1 MNGME
6 KVNAA
11 IFDMDGT
18 LYQFPNGTTFS
29 NSPLGEVVKENAT
42 LFIAKEFKLGDDEAR
57 QKYMELQIQ
66 YDGEMSL
73 GLEQEF
79 GIDRMRFFEETW
91 GINPEDI
98 IVPEPN
104 IKYELAQLGIRC
116 ALLTS
121 APRVWATRVLEYID
135 VVNMFDDLIF
145 TGEPDIRKPNPKV
158 FLAIAKILGL
168 DTSQI
173 VSIGDQE
180 YSDIIPAKE
189 VGMRTVR
196 IGKGVRSDADFIAPD
211 VRSASAILRQEGL
224 IV

>member
-1 MNGME
+1 ME
-6 KVNAA
+6 KINAV

-29 NSPLGEVVKENAT
+29 SSPLGEAVKENVT
-42 LFIAKEFKLGDDEAR
+42 SFIAEEFKLQDDEAR
-57 QKYMELQIQ
+57 LKYRELQMQ

-79 GIDRMRFFEETW
+79 SIDRMSFFEETW
-91 GINPEDI
+91 GIDPENV

-104 IKYELAQLGIRC
+104 LKDELAQLSIRC

-121 APRVWATRVLEYID
+121 APRVWATRVLGYID
-135 VVNMFDDLIF
+135 VINIFDDLIF
-145 TGEPDIRKPNPKV
+145 TGEPDIRKPNPEA
-158 FLAIAKILGL
+158 FRAIAKILGL
-168 DTSQI
+168 DANQI

-196 IGKGVRSDADFIAPD
+196 IGKNVQTDADFIAPN
-211 VRSASAILRQEGL
+211 VRSALAILRQEGL
-224 IV
+224 LV

>member
-1 MNGME
+1 ME
-6 KVNAA
+6 KINAV

-29 NSPLGEVVKENAT
+29 SSPLGEAVKENVT
-42 LFIAKEFKLGDDEAR
+42 SFIAEEFKLQDDEAR
-57 QKYMELQIQ
+57 LKYRELQMQ

-79 GIDRMRFFEETW
+79 GIDRMSFFEETW
-91 GINPEDI
+91 GIDPENV

-104 IKYELAQLGIRC
+104 LKDELAQLSIRC

-121 APRVWATRVLEYID
+121 APRVWATRVLGYID
-135 VVNMFDDLIF
+135 VINIFDDLIF
-145 TGEPDIRKPNPKV
+145 TGEPDIRKPNPEA
-158 FLAIAKILGL
+158 FRAIAKILGL
-168 DTSQI
+168 DANQI

-196 IGKGVRSDADFIAPD
+196 IGKDVQTDADFIAPN
-211 VRSASAILRQEGL
+211 VRSALAILRQEGL
-224 IV
+224 LV

>member
-1 MNGME
+1 ME
-6 KVNAA
+6 KINAA

-29 NSPLGEVVKENAT
+29 HSPLGKAVKENTT
-42 LFIAKEFKLGDDEAR
+42 LFIAKEFKLRDDEAR
-57 QKYMELQIQ
+57 QKYSELQTR

-91 GINPEDI
+91 DIDPENI
-98 IVPEPN
+98 IIPEQN
-104 IKYELAQLGIRC
+104 LKDELAQLSIRC

-121 APRVWATRVLEYID
+121 APRVWVTRVLWYID
-135 VVNMFDDLIF
+135 IVNRFDDLLF

-158 FLAIAKILGL
+158 FRAIAKILEL
-168 DTSQI
+168 DAGQI

-196 IGKGVRSDADFIAPD
+196 IGKDVQSDADFIAPD
-211 VRSASAILRQEGL
+211 VRGALILLRQEGL
-224 IV
+224 LV

>member
-1 MNGME
+1 ME
-6 KVNAA
+6 KISAV

-29 NSPLGEVVKENAT
+29 SSPLGEAVKEKVT
-42 LFIAKEFKLGDDEAR
+42 SFIAEEFRLQDDEA
-57 QKYMELQIQ
+57 QLKYSELQIK

-73 GLEQEF
+73 GLEREF
-79 GIDRMRFFEETW
+79 GIDRLRFFEETW
-91 GINPEDI
+91 GIDPENI

-104 IKYELAQLGIRC
+104 LVDELAQLNIRC

-121 APRVWATRVLEYID
+121 APRVWATRVLEYFD
-135 VVNMFDDLIF
+135 VINFFDDLIF
-145 TGEPDIRKPNPKV
+145 TGEPDIRKPNPEV
-158 FLAIAKILGL
+158 FRAITKILGL
-168 DTSQI
+168 DVSQI

-196 IGKGVRSDADFIAPD
+196 IGKDVQSDADFIAPD
-211 VRSASAILRQEGL
+211 VRGALAILRQEGL
-224 IV
+224 FV

>member
-1 MNGME
+1 ME
-6 KVNAA
+6 KIKAA

-29 NSPLGEVVKENAT
+29 SSPLGEAVKENVT
-42 LFIAKEFKLGDDEAR
+42 LFIAKEFNLRDDEAR
-57 QKYMELQIQ
+57 QKYIELQTR
-66 YDGEMSL
+66 YNGEMSL

-79 GIDRMRFFEETW
+79 GIDRLRFFEETW
-91 GINPEDI
+91 GIDPENI
-98 IVPEPN
+98 IIPEPN
-104 IKYELAQLGIRC
+104 LKDELAQLSIRC

-121 APRVWATRVLEYID
+121 APRVWATRVLNYID
-135 VVNMFDDLIF
+135 IVNTFDNLLF

-158 FLAIAKILGL
+158 FLGIARILGL
-168 DTSQI
+168 SASQI

-196 IGKGVRSDADFIAPD
+196 IGKDVQSDANFIAPD
-211 VRSASAILRQEGL
+211 VRGALAMLRQED
-224 IV
+224 

>member
-1 MNGME
+1 ME
-6 KVNAA
+6 KINAV

-29 NSPLGEVVKENAT
+29 SSPLGEAVKENVT
-42 LFIAKEFKLGDDEAR
+42 SFIAEEFKLQDDEAR
-57 QKYMELQIQ
+57 LKYRELQMQ

-79 GIDRMRFFEETW
+79 GIDRMSFFEETW
-91 GINPEDI
+91 GIDPENV

-104 IKYELAQLGIRC
+104 LKDELAQLSIRC

-121 APRVWATRVLEYID
+121 APRVWATRVLGYID
-135 VVNMFDDLIF
+135 VINIFDDLIF
-145 TGEPDIRKPNPKV
+145 TGEPDIRKPNPEV
-158 FLAIAKILGL
+158 FRAIAKILGL
-168 DTSQI
+168 DANQI

-196 IGKGVRSDADFIAPD
+196 IGKDVQTDADFIAPN
-211 VRSASAILRQEGL
+211 VRSALAILRQEGL
-224 IV
+224 LV

>member
-1 MNGME
+1 
-6 KVNAA
+6 
-11 IFDMDGT
+11 MDGT

-29 NSPLGEVVKENAT
+29 SSPLGEAVKENVT
-42 LFIAKEFKLGDDEAR
+42 SFIAEEFKLQDDEAR
-57 QKYMELQIQ
+57 LKYRELQMQ

-79 GIDRMRFFEETW
+79 GIDRMSFFEETW
-91 GINPEDI
+91 GIDPENV

-104 IKYELAQLGIRC
+104 LKDELAQLSIRC

-121 APRVWATRVLEYID
+121 APRVWATRVLGYID
-135 VVNMFDDLIF
+135 VINIFDDLIF
-145 TGEPDIRKPNPKV
+145 TGEPDIRKPNPEV
-158 FLAIAKILGL
+158 FRAIAKILGL
-168 DTSQI
+168 DANQI

-196 IGKGVRSDADFIAPD
+196 IGKDVQTDADFIAPN
-211 VRSASAILRQEGL
+211 VRSALAILRQEGL
-224 IV
+224 LV

>member
-1 MNGME
+1 ME
-6 KVNAA
+6 KINAV

-29 NSPLGEVVKENAT
+29 SSPLGEAVKENVT
-42 LFIAKEFKLGDDEAR
+42 SFIAEEFKLQDDEAR
-57 QKYMELQIQ
+57 LKYRELQMQ

-79 GIDRMRFFEETW
+79 SIDRMSFFEETW
-91 GINPEDI
+91 GIDPENV

-104 IKYELAQLGIRC
+104 LKDELAQLSIRC

-121 APRVWATRVLEYID
+121 ASRVWATRVLGYID
-135 VVNMFDDLIF
+135 VINIFDDLIF
-145 TGEPDIRKPNPKV
+145 TGEPDIRKPNPEA
-158 FLAIAKILGL
+158 FRAIAKILGL
-168 DTSQI
+168 DANQI

-196 IGKGVRSDADFIAPD
+196 IGKNVQTDADFIAPN
-211 VRSASAILRQEGL
+211 VRSALAILRQEGL
-224 IV
+224 LV

>member
-1 MNGME
+1 ME
-6 KVNAA
+6 KINAV

-29 NSPLGEVVKENAT
+29 SSPLGEAVKENVT
-42 LFIAKEFKLGDDEAR
+42 SFIAEEFKLQDDEAR
-57 QKYMELQIQ
+57 LKYRELQMQ

-79 GIDRMRFFEETW
+79 GIDRMSFFEETW
-91 GINPEDI
+91 GIDPENV

-104 IKYELAQLGIRC
+104 LKDELAQLSIRC

-121 APRVWATRVLEYID
+121 APRVWATRVLGYID
-135 VVNMFDDLIF
+135 VINIFDDLIF
-145 TGEPDIRKPNPKV
+145 TGEPDIRKPNPEV
-158 FLAIAKILGL
+158 FRAIAKILGL
-168 DTSQI
+168 DANQI

-196 IGKGVRSDADFIAPD
+196 IGKNVQTDADFIAPN
-211 VRSASAILRQEGL
+211 VRSALAILRQEGL
-224 IV
+224 LV